1 MKEKFILNPT
11 KSQLELVAEI
21 SEKLILDANG
31 ELRKDFVKVKY
42 YDDGVSIAIVR
53 STEKELKEYQYTQ
66 KWQEIGLPFEEVKD
80 YLRNFK
86 GVYAIDGEVYSGME
100 SGGEVI
106 VHEDGMRTIMSEL
119 IMIWDE
125 KYIPDNCETQEE
137 DKEAGV

>member
-1 MKEKFILNPT
+1 MKNYEEYS
-11 KSQLELVAEI
+11 SQEH
-21 SEKLILDANG
+21 
-31 ELRKDFVKVKY
+31 
-42 YDDGVSIAIVR
+42 
-53 STEKELKEYQYTQ
+53 KELKEYQYTQ

-86 GVYAIDGEVYSGME
+86 GVYSIDGEVYSGME